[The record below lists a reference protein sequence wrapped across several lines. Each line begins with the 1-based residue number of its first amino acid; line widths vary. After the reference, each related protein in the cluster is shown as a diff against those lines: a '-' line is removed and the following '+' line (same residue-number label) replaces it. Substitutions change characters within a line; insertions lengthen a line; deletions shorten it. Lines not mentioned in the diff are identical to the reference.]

1 LFHFLFLFFSS
12 SHFPTR
18 RKLLPTDKKVINSEH
33 FARRNNELV
42 IKNAAKH
49 LSGYYSCVVEFLNSG
64 AKLETPQEL
73 INIVG
78 EYHGRGMCCYR
89 DQRDA
94 SSVFFIKNFFV
105 QYGAVD
111 G

>member
-1 LFHFLFLFFSS
+1 M
-12 SHFPTR
+12 
-18 RKLLPTDKKVINSEH
+18 PTDKKVINSEH
-33 FARRNNELV
+33 FVTDNNELV

-78 EYHGRGMCCYR
+78 EYHGGSSMCCCYLE
-89 DQRDA
+89 QRDA
-94 SSVFFIKNFFV
+94 PNVFFIKKL
-105 QYGAVD
+105 YHTIWSGE
-111 G
+111 GG